1 MKKHLIFYS
10 LLLLLLAGCQTSE
23 PQREVYAGE
32 TRLITY
38 TGVGLNIEGRL
49 NEEGTL
55 DPVPFVGQF
64 LPNQNM
70 KIVGARA
77 SQTPNGMPK
86 VQFSIESQKD
96 NTTAV
101 QYRFTWYDREGF
113 VIQPDQNPWQTLHL
127 AGHEVADIES
137 IARSTK
143 AKAFRL
149 IIRPLE
155 FKK

>member
-1 MKKHLIFYS
+1 MKIQFCITIA
-10 LLLLLLAGCQTSE
+10 LLTLVGCQTSQ
-23 PQREVYAGE
+23 PVGEVYDGE

-49 NEEGTL
+49 NDEGTL
-55 DPVPFVGQF
+55 DPAPFVGQF
-64 LPNQNM
+64 LPSQDM

-77 SQTPNGMPK
+77 TSTPNGFPR
-86 VQFSIESQKD
+86 VQFSIESRRDK
-96 NTTAV
+96 TSAV

-113 VIQPDQNPWQTLHL
+113 VVQQDQNPWQSLHL
-127 AGHEVADIES
+127 AGREVADIES
-137 IARSTK
+137 IARSNR